1 MQCDV
6 DRYFEPVGLHVEQL
20 YWASNI
26 RVPDQVLNQI
36 NTKIANE
43 QAALAAQA
51 NVATVK
57 ANADARIA
65 DAEGKAESS
74 QIEGDALRANPEI
87 LRQRAI
93 EAGRELSVCVLEKG
107 SEPGAHVLS
116 GAVMDPRALTELF
129 PDWAE
134 RGAPLKQKVTRDE
147 FLFLSETGA
156 RSTPNALLPE
166 CFHNEG
172 NYIISL
178 GEVTRWLAQQ
188 AEALEV
194 AIFPG
199 FAAAEVLYGD
209 NGEVIGVATGDMGI
223 EKDGSIG
230 PAFERG
236 MALQAKYTIFAEG
249 ARGHLGRQLIARYTL
264 DEGKDPQAYG
274 IGIKELWQIDPSRH
288 EPGLVVHAAGW
299 PLDSDTYGGAFLYH
313 ADGGKVAIG
322 YVVGLDYRNPW
333 LSPFEEFQRF
343 KTHPSIRKHL
353 EGGTRIG
360 YGARAIT
367 AGGLLSLPKTVFPGG
382 ALVGCEAGHLN
393 ASRIKGSHAAIKT
406 GMLCADA
413 AFDALAADRQHDEL
427 SSYPKAFEA
436 SWLFT
441 ELQQAKNFKQW
452 FKKGQTVATLMTGV
466 EQWLLPKLGVR
477 NPPWTLHRTQ
487 PDHACLE
494 PAAKHTRIAYPKP
507 DGVLTFDRLSSVFLS
522 STNHDENQPSHL
534 TLKDPSIPVKVN
546 LAEYAGPE
554 ARYCPAGVYE
564 FVGEADNARLQI
576 NAQNCVHCKTCDI
589 KDPTQNIVWVT
600 PQGGG
605 GPNYSGM

>member
-1 MQCDV
+1 MSA
-6 DRYFEPVGLHVEQL
+6 E
-20 YWASNI
+20 
-26 RVPDQVLNQI
+26 
-36 NTKIANE
+36 
-43 QAALAAQA
+43 
-51 NVATVK
+51 
-57 ANADARIA
+57 ANALPPREVMEFDVVIVGAGPAGLATAIR
-65 DAEGKAESS
+65 
-74 QIEGDALRANPEI
+74 
-87 LRQRAI
+87 LRQRAL

-236 MALQAKYTIFAEG
+236 MALHAKYTIFAEG
-249 ARGHLGRQLIARYTL
+249 ARGHLGRQLIARYKL

-274 IGIKELWQIDPSRH
+274 IGIKELWQIDPARH

-322 YVVGLDYRNPW
+322 YVVGLDYKNPW

-382 ALVGCEAGHLN
+382 ALVGCEAGYLN

-427 SSYPKAFEA
+427 SAYPKAFEA

-477 NPPWTLHRTQ
+477 NPPWTVHRTQ

-494 PAAKHTRIAYPKP
+494 PASQHTRIAYPKP

-564 FVGEADNARLQI
+564 FVGDADNARLQI